1 MFSFLQQKGS
11 MLDSRV
17 EINNEVKKLTDAA
30 DTSLSS
36 FGFLFKSNNK
46 QLLSNQTTTIGY
58 QNSAFSVANM
68 VASNS
73 CRSH

>member
-30 DTSLSS
+30 DTSVGLNTSVH
-36 FGFLFKSNNK
+36 SNV
-46 QLLSNQTTTIGY
+46 
-58 QNSAFSVANM
+58 AVFSP
-68 VASNS
+68 
-73 CRSH
+73 